1 MNKASIIAFAVRPA
15 LATSVKICGS
25 LKEAAVTRRN
35 TFLFAIILYFCVFAI
50 FLIMNRIESSVYGLK
65 YKIVKGNRAIEES
78 TSRKIDLNILT
89 NLPQDHFDVN
99 WSGYFYAPATRIY
112 PIQGAADDRLEL
124 RIDGNIALLQD
135 VTHGHGGVTR
145 FIPLQR
151 GFHRIEADYSQFIG
165 DRSLMLMMNHS
176 LQFLEFIDSPAFF
189 PEIPSRMQLFEA
201 RLVSFLRIVVLF
213 CVVAVPLLVIV
224 AYFARRSSW
233 PNSQHTFVRVMR
245 ICIPSLII
253 LYAALLRFEAL
264 TIKHGVV
271 TSPTIVRIAQEHSG
285 FVRYLHPKTL
295 RWIPGSNPY
304 EKGDPINYLRMA
316 RAMKSFYAAQFR
328 EPFYVSMVKQ
338 ALRFFDQK
346 DIAVSFASA
355 FFSVLAVFAT
365 FLLAQYAFSWW
376 VGVLASFGMAI
387 DSELVS
393 IGADGWRDDTFMFL
407 VLMFSYAL
415 LRLFR
420 KASFGNALFA
430 GIVAGLVCLTRMTSF
445 SFIVPG
451 YLFVLLAGK
460 ESIKFRARS
469 VLLSASMFCIIIAPF
484 LINCA
489 IVYGDPLFSVNDNT
503 KFYRSRENIPAEQ
516 PKTVALYLTEKLIA
530 RPYKFIDTGFVG
542 LTRYPFLNKWK
553 GFNYLSPVLS
563 KILAGCA
570 LLGTILLL
578 FSPHGRLLL
587 VLLISSLIPYAFT
600 YEIAG
605 GSEWRFTMHAY
616 PFYMIA
622 GALFLVVAFGALCF
636 KNTWTLFS
644 EQALSKKSAV
654 LTSGAVLVVLVC
666 GWFLLNE
673 SNFLRKQEAIRADE
687 AILVESGQR
696 DFRFFNSGW
705 FPAVES
711 VRITK
716 DNASQLSFPL
726 KSAKEYNLILRAN
739 PVYEKA
745 RPSFISVFMND
756 RSVGQIE
763 VKEAVDSAYVVRL
776 PQDIVKDGINHISLR
791 ANPESPNIALQ
802 YYKVQPIEAFQRA
815 MDKYEKNKFD
825 EAIPLFEQAVQQAE
839 KRRAPVFYYL
849 GMCYLKK
856 EQPAKAIEYFN
867 KALPLSRG
875 NQQILEARGEAY
887 FKTKQYDAAIKD
899 LTKVLRSQ
907 PNNEN
912 AKRLISLAQKSR
924 LP

>member
-1 MNKASIIAFAVRPA
+1 
-15 LATSVKICGS
+15 
-25 LKEAAVTRRN
+25 
-35 TFLFAIILYFCVFAI
+35 
-50 FLIMNRIESSVYGLK
+50 MNRVESSVYGLK
-65 YKIVKGNRAIEES
+65 YKIVKENRIIDES
-78 TSRKIDLNILT
+78 TSRKIDLNIVR
-89 NLPQDHFDVN
+89 NLQNHFDVK
-99 WSGYFYAPATRIY
+99 WSGFFYAPATRLY

-124 RIDGNIALLQD
+124 RIDGNVALLRD
-135 VTHGHGGVTR
+135 ATRGHSVITR

-151 GFHRIEADYSQFIG
+151 GFHRIEADYSQFTG
-165 DRSLMLMMNHS
+165 DQSLMVMMNHS
-176 LQFLEFIDSPAFF
+176 LQALEFIDPPAFF
-189 PEIPSRMQLFEA
+189 PQIPSRMQLWVA
-201 RLVSFLRIVVLF
+201 RLVTFLRGLLLF
-213 CVVAVPLLVIV
+213 YVVAIPVLAII
-224 AYFARRSSW
+224 AYSSRRS
-233 PNSQHTFVRVMR
+233 PHASQHSFVRVMR
-245 ICIPSLII
+245 ICIPTLII

-271 TSPTIVRIAQEHSG
+271 SSPVIVRVAQEHSG

-295 RWIPGSNPY
+295 QWIPGSNPY

-328 EPFYVSMVKQ
+328 EPFYVFVVKQ
-338 ALRFFDQK
+338 FLRFFDQK

-355 FFSVLAVFAT
+355 FFSVLCVFAT

-376 VGVLASFGMAI
+376 VGVLASLGMAI
-387 DSELVS
+387 DSELIS

-420 KASFGNALFA
+420 KVSFGNALFA

-445 SFIVPG
+445 SFILPG

-460 ESIKFRARS
+460 EPSMKNRARS

-503 KFYRSRENIPAEQ
+503 KFYRSRENIPAEK
-516 PKTVALYLTEKLIA
+516 PKTVALYLTEKLVE

-553 GFNYLSPVLS
+553 GFNYLSPFLS
-563 KILAGCA
+563 KILAGFA
-570 LLGTILLL
+570 LLGTILFL
-578 FSPHGRLLL
+578 FSSHGRLLL

-616 PFYMIA
+616 AFYMIA
-622 GALFLVVAFGALCF
+622 GALFLIVASGALCIQ
-636 KNTWTLFS
+636 NTWPLFS
-644 EQALSKKSAV
+644 ERALSKKSV
-654 LTSGAVLVVLVC
+654 LLTSGIVLFVIIS
-666 GWFLLNE
+666 GWFLFNQ
-673 SNFLRKQEAIRADE
+673 SNFLRKKEAIMADE
-687 AILVESGQR
+687 AILIESGQR

-716 DNASQLSFPL
+716 DAASGLSFPL
-726 KSAKEYNLILRAN
+726 KAAKEYNLILRAN
-739 PVYEKA
+739 PVFEKA
-745 RPSFISVFMND
+745 KPSSISVFVND
-756 RSVGQIE
+756 RSAGQIE
-763 VKEAVDSAYVVRL
+763 VKETVDSAYVLRL
-776 PQDIVKDGINHISLR
+776 PQDFVKDGINQIDLR
-791 ANPESPNIALQ
+791 TNPESPNIALQ
-802 YYKVQPIEAFQRA
+802 YYKLQPVEAFQRA
-815 MDKYEKNKFD
+815 MDKYEKNEFD
-825 EAIPLFEQAVQQAE
+825 EAIRLFEQAAQQAE

-856 EQPAKAIEYFN
+856 DQPAKAIEYFN

-887 FKTKQYDAAIKD
+887 LKTKQYDAATKD
-899 LTKVLRSQ
+899 LTKVLKSQ

-912 AKRLISLAQKSR
+912 VKRLLSLARESR
-924 LP
+924 LE

>member
-1 MNKASIIAFAVRPA
+1 
-15 LATSVKICGS
+15 
-25 LKEAAVTRRN
+25 VTRRN
-35 TFLFAIILYFCVFAI
+35 TFLFAIILYFCVLAV
-50 FLIMNRIESSVYGLK
+50 FLIMNRIESSVYGLR
-65 YKIVKGNRAIEES
+65 YKIVKENRIIDES
-78 TSRKIDLNILT
+78 TSRKIDLKVTSLQN
-89 NLPQDHFDVN
+89 HFDVN
-99 WSGYFYAPATRIY
+99 WSGILYAPITRLY

-124 RIDGNIALLQD
+124 RIDGNVAVD
-135 VTHGHGGVTR
+135 ATPGHAGITR
-145 FIPLQR
+145 FIPLHR
-151 GFHRIEADYSQFIG
+151 GFHRIEADYSQFTG
-165 DRSLMLMMNHS
+165 DRSLILMMNHS
-176 LQFLEFIDSPAFF
+176 LQILEFIDPPAFF
-189 PEIPSRMQLFEA
+189 PEMPSSMQLFVA
-201 RLVSFLRIVVLF
+201 RLVTFLRGVLLF
-213 CVVAVPLLVIV
+213 WCAAIPLLAII
-224 AYFARRSSW
+224 AYFSLRS
-233 PNSQHTFVRVMR
+233 PRPAHAQHAVVRVMR
-245 ICIPSLII
+245 VCVPSLII

-264 TIKHGVV
+264 TIKHGIV
-271 TSPTIVRIAQEHSG
+271 TTPALVRILQEHTG

-295 RWIPGSNPY
+295 QWIPGSNPY
-304 EKGDPINYLRMA
+304 EKGDPINYLRMG

-328 EPFYVSMVKQ
+328 EPFYVFMVKQ
-338 ALRFFDQK
+338 FLRFFDQK

-365 FLLAQYAFSWW
+365 FLLAYYAFSWW
-376 VGVLASFGMAI
+376 VGVLASLGMAI
-387 DSELVS
+387 DSELIS

-460 ESIKFRARS
+460 EPSMKHRTRS
-469 VLLSASMFCIIIAPF
+469 VLLSASIFCILIAPF

-516 PKTVALYLTEKLIA
+516 PKTVARYLTEKLLE

-553 GFNYLSPVLS
+553 GINYLSPVLS

-570 LLGTILLL
+570 LLGTILFL
-578 FSPHGRLLL
+578 FSSHGRLLL

-605 GSEWRFTMHAY
+605 GFEWRFTMHAY

-622 GALFLVVAFGALCF
+622 GALFLVVAFGALCIQ
-636 KNTWTLFS
+636 NTWSLFS
-644 EQALSKKSAV
+644 ERALSKKSV
-654 LTSGAVLVVLVC
+654 LMTSGVVLFVIMC
-666 GWFLLNE
+666 GWFLLNQ
-673 SNFLRKQEAIRADE
+673 SNFLRKQEAIMADE
-687 AILVESGQR
+687 AILIESGQR

-705 FPAVES
+705 YPAVQVAQER

-716 DNASQLSFPL
+716 DTASLLTFPL
-726 KSAKEYNLILRAN
+726 KAAKEYNLILRAN
-739 PVYEKA
+739 PVFEKGGKA
-745 RPSFISVFMND
+745 SFISVFVND
-756 RSVGQIE
+756 RSAGQIE
-763 VKEAVDSAYVVRL
+763 VKETADSAYVLRL
-776 PQDIVKDGINHISLR
+776 PQDFVKDGINQIGLR
-791 ANPESPNIALQ
+791 TNRDGPNIALQ
-802 YYKVQPIEAFQRA
+802 YYKVQPVEAFQRA
-815 MDKYEKNKFD
+815 MDKYEKNEFD
-825 EAIPLFEQAVQQAE
+825 EAIPLFEQAIQQAE

-856 EQPAKAIEYFN
+856 DQPAKAIEYFN

-887 FKTKQYDAAIKD
+887 LKTKQYDAAAKD
-899 LTKVLRSQ
+899 LTKVLKSQ

-912 AKRLISLAQKSR
+912 VKRLLSLARESR
-924 LP
+924 MP